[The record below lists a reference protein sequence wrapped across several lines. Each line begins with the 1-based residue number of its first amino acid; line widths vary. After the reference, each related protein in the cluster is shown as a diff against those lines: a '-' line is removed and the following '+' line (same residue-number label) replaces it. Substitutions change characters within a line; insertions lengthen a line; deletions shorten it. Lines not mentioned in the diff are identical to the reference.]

1 MITRDQLADLL
12 QTVNVEDVAAEAGIS
27 TKTVYR
33 LRHKATAPTLR
44 TVESIVDAV
53 RRLKARKGRKS
64 PQEAA

>member
-1 MITRDQLADLL
+1 MITRDQLAKLL
-12 QTVNVEDVAAEAGIS
+12 QDVNVEDVATEAGIS